1 MTKKAAKLPPR
12 KPGRMLRPKAKVL
25 RDSALVP
32 SSNVVKKPPAKFS
45 HQVKTPQPYY
55 FELKSAIPDGQ
66 LLAGTRVKL
75 EKQDGDDYCWVVTDQ
90 GLRVA
95 VKCSGLRPI
104 LRKR

>member
-1 MTKKAAKLPPR
+1 
-12 KPGRMLRPKAKVL
+12 MLRPKATVL

-32 SSNVVKKPPAKFS
+32 SGSVVKKRPAKFS
-45 HQVKTPQPYY
+45 HQLKTSQPYF

-75 EKQDGDDYCWVVTDQ
+75 EQQDGDDFCWVVTDQ

-95 VKCSGLRPI
+95 IKCSGLRPI
-104 LRKR
+104 LRRP